1 MAWGE
6 AVSALR
12 NALSDYLDIR
22 RALGFKLRD
31 AGTRLEKFVRFM
43 EAKGEPVIKTHL
55 AVTWAQ
61 SDKAILPAGWAANLS
76 HVRLFAQYCSGIEPL
91 TEVPPTGI
99 LSSHYQRKSPYI
111 FTLKQIRDLLD
122 AASGLT
128 PRSGLRPRTYVTLFG
143 LLAATGLRV
152 SEVVGLERDAVDQA
166 RGLIEVRSTKFNKT
180 RLVPISESTM
190 DALQAY
196 ARMRDKLLPNP
207 ITPWF
212 FVAPRGG
219 PIYTRP
225 LKVVFIELSRQI
237 GLRGPTDHFGPRLH
251 DLRHSFA
258 VATLLRWYRA
268 GHDVEQKLP
277 QLSTYLGHSHPSDT
291 YWYLSA
297 VPELL
302 AEATFRLE
310 KSKEGKHRAT

>member
-1 MAWGE
+1 MT
-6 AVSALR
+6 ALR
-12 NALSDYLDIR
+12 KALSDYLEIR

-31 AGTRLEKFVRFM
+31 AGTRLEKFVCFM
-43 EAKGEPVIKTHL
+43 ESIEEPVITTHL
-55 AVTWAQ
+55 ALSWAQ
-61 SDKAILPAGWAANLS
+61 HDKAILPAGWAANLS
-76 HVRLFAQYCSGIEPL
+76 HIRLFAEYCSGIEPR
-91 TEVPPTGI
+91 TEVPPVGI
-99 LSSHYQRKSPYI
+99 LPSHYRRKSPYV
-111 FTLKQIRDLLD
+111 FTSDQIRKLLN
-122 AASGLT
+122 AANDLT
-128 PRSGLRPRTYVTLFG
+128 PYHGLRPRTYVTIFG

-152 SEVVGLERDAVDQA
+152 SEAVGLQRDAVDFT

-180 RLVPISESTM
+180 RLVPVSESTVS
-190 DALQAY
+190 ALQSY
-196 ARMRDKLLPNP
+196 ASRRDELLPRP

-219 PIYTRP
+219 PIYLRP
-225 LKVVFIELSRQI
+225 LRVVFIELSRQI
-237 GLRGPTDHFGPRLH
+237 GLRGATDHFGPRLH

-258 VATLLRWYRA
+258 VQALLRWYRA
-268 GHDVEQKLP
+268 GQDVEQKLP

-310 KSKEGKHRAT
+310 KANEGRRRGD